1 MRSAAVIAALL
12 LGACA
17 AKPVLAP
24 APPEELFQDALFKP
38 PTERISRADIFA
50 VSDAMRRFLREELPL
65 SIGGNGARQ
74 ALIDAVT
81 QGQLKLDY
89 DSART
94 RTAAEAFEA
103 RSGNCLSLVIMT
115 AAFAKELGLQVTYNR
130 ASFAD
135 MWSRNGNIYFLNGH
149 VNVTLGKRYTDPRT
163 LYDAAET
170 ITIDFLPARELRG
183 LRSDAVEESTIVAMF
198 MNNRAAEALVRG
210 HLDDAYWWAREAMRS
225 DPMFMAAYNT
235 LGVLY
240 VRRGELAAAERAFRR
255 VIAQEADNTRA
266 WANLAL
272 VLARA
277 GREQEAALAE
287 RQLAQ
292 LEGAAPFY
300 YFHRGLAAMEAG
312 DFGGARALFAR
323 EVARAPEYHEFHFW
337 LGLAEYRLG
346 NLARARAELEAAL
359 ENSTS
364 AHEHDLYATKLQ
376 RLSLLKH

>member
-1 MRSAAVIAALL
+1 MRSTAAIAALL
-12 LGACA
+12 LTACA

-24 APPEELFQDALFKP
+24 APPDELFQDALFAP
-38 PTERISRADIFA
+38 PSERINRADIFA
-50 VSDAMRRFLREELPL
+50 VSDAMRRFVRDELPL

-81 QGQLKLDY
+81 QGQLKLEY

-94 RTAAEAFEA
+94 RTAAEAFDA

-135 MWSRNGNIYFLNGH
+135 MWSRDGNIYFLNGH
-149 VNVTLGKRYTDPRT
+149 VNVTLGKRYSDPRT
-163 LYDAAET
+163 LYDSAET
-170 ITIDFLPARELRG
+170 ITIDFLPGRELRG
-183 LRSDAVEESTIVAMF
+183 LHTREVQEPTIVAMF

-210 HLDDAYWWAREAMRS
+210 RIDDAYWWAREAMRT
-225 DPMFMAAYNT
+225 DPTFMGAYNT

-255 VIAQEADNTRA
+255 VIANEPDNTRG

-272 VLARA
+272 VL
-277 GREQEAALAE
+277 GRVGRPGEAAAAE
-287 RQLAQ
+287 RELAQ

-312 DFGGARALFAR
+312 DFRSARALFTR
-323 EVARAPEYHEFHFW
+323 EVTRAPEYHEFHFW

-346 NLARARAELEAAL
+346 NIPRARAELEAAL
-359 ENSTS
+359 ENSTT

-376 RLSLLKH
+376 RLSLLKR